1 MLFLGCVDLR
11 GALQAA
17 VDIEHQKPRSLH
29 IHLNDVNPSVLARN
43 ILLLKVISAPDFNP
57 NCEQDIAFLWD
68 VWYNAE
74 WPETTRAR
82 FQHIVKDLLDG
93 KLADVCIHESSQL
106 QSLKNVWD
114 TWSSISSYTRSNSK
128 FLIKIQEERYAF

>member
-1 MLFLGCVDLR
+1 MRHQQSAPRTYRRFLLFL
-11 GALQAA
+11 
-17 VDIEHQKPRSLH
+17 
-29 IHLNDVNPSVLARN
+29 
-43 ILLLKVISAPDFNP
+43 LLSCLIRFGRP
-57 NCEQDIAFLWD
+57 
-68 VWYNAE
+68 AE

-93 KLADVCIHESSQL
+93 KLADVFIHGSSQL